1 MHKIVKSYVDSDDLK
16 SLKYVFVGCLDA
28 DPTFEDYKEDF
39 EYCRNLPGLIETH
52 VDLTPFCEDLK
63 EWDEDYWI
71 ALKKDL
77 LKNFS
82 VERLEHM
89 QKVARV
95 FYKEKIRKIQDER
108 RIQICQKKED
118 MGVPI
123 VKLQE
128 DHLQNPMEP
137 TEESQQEF
145 LLDSKNVISKSK
157 REQRELEEARKQLE
171 HDNQQ
176 IEKIRKQAEQ
186 QRNREKDNGN
196 TSANITGKKVIGAVL
211 IVVSI
216 ILLIMLILWMV

>member
-1 MHKIVKSYVDSDDLK
+1 MHKIVKSYADSGDPK
-16 SLKYVFVGCLDA
+16 NLKYIFVGCLDV

-39 EYCRNLPGLIETH
+39 EYCRNLPGLLEIH
-52 VDLTPFCEDLK
+52 VDLTPFCEEPK

-89 QKVARV
+89 QKVAKV

-108 RIQICQKKED
+108 RIQSCQKQEDKE
-118 MGVPI
+118 VPI
-123 VKLQE
+123 VKSQE
-128 DHLQNPMEP
+128 NHLQNPMEP
-137 TEESQQEF
+137 AEKSQQEP
-145 LLDSKNVISKSK
+145 LPDSKNAISKSEQ
-157 REQRELEEARKQLE
+157 EQRELEEARRQLE

-196 TSANITGKKVIGAVL
+196 SSTDITGKKVMGVVL

-216 ILLIMLILWMV
+216 ILLIMLILWIA